1 MLILYDLMAVLTV
14 FISDFNSLSNSVPV
28 SVSAD
33 EESFISEEPEDLLAL
48 QRGKVCVRL
57 CVCATSCV
65 CVCDCVCV

>member
-1 MLILYDLMAVLTV
+1 MTVLTV
-14 FISDFNSLSNSVPV
+14 FICISISNSVPVSV

-57 CVCATSCV
+57 CVCVCECV
-65 CVCDCVCV
+65 CVCVSGCERAVAALI